1 MKMLDNQIVLE
12 GLFTICL
19 YTHIDEDKDGNPTY
33 NFVTNRYHM
42 YPAKSPMGMFEQ
54 TLIPNDL
61 GKVCEIID
69 AYYTEDVTPVTPE
82 PTKKSTNK

>member
-19 YTHIDEDKDGNPTY
+19 YTHIDEDKDGKPTY

-42 YPAKSPMGMFEQ
+42 YPAKSPMGMFDD

-61 GKVCEIID
+61 NAVCETID
-69 AYYTEDVTPVTPE
+69 AYYAEDVVV
-82 PTKKSTNK
+82 PTTTSKKSK